1 MFIKHKQNEK
11 FNEISRE
18 KMLLATGNLVPGY
31 MYATWAIC
39 DTRVT
44 FPVLSLVLNMV

>member
-18 KMLLATGNLVPGY
+18 KMLLASGNLVTCMLHGLH
-31 MYATWAIC
+31 
-39 DTRVT
+39 VT
-44 FPVLSLVLNMV
+44 QG